1 MTIGN
6 KIKLLRTNKGITQEQ
21 LADYFGITMD
31 ELFDYKLNAL
41 TNKERFIK
49 FMLGNG
55 IVYF

>member
-21 LADYFGITMD
+21 SADYFVITMD

-49 FMLGNG
+49 FMPGNG